1 MGLTGI
7 AIVTGASREIGQTID
22 YIDTLELSRTG

>member
-7 AIVTGASREIGQTID
+7 AIVTGASREIGRTID
-22 YIDTLELSRTG
+22 YIDILEIV